1 MDSTKG
7 KESKGAN
14 HDETRNNFE
23 PAYKL
28 MADYKAHE
36 DACERLNMSYD
47 AEYWHIKLSGLQN
60 TLKALTGEWPGAL
73 HNDDATYKHTANRV
87 YPQG

>member
-1 MDSTKG
+1 MMKPGT
-7 KESKGAN
+7 A
-14 HDETRNNFE
+14 FE

-36 DACERLNMSYD
+36 DNCERLNMHYV
-47 AEYWHIKLSGLQN
+47 AEYWHVKLAGVQN

-73 HNDDATYKHTANRV
+73 HLDDGIVIAHGTYDQMFKF
-87 YPQG
+87 